1 MDNNEP
7 GRKEGNKPGSEHGSR
22 KDNKDPK
29 GPMKY
34 NFGNN
39 RFALFFLIT
48 LIIMFLVMFVFN
60 DNNNTTEIS
69 YTSFMNYVDENK
81 IESVKIFDNQEIQG
95 NMKNGTGRVIPFKT
109 RIPYYDDNLLINLEE
124 KGIKVTGAVKNVSTY
139 RILVDLIPWIIGF
152 GFIWFM
158 LRQMQGGGNKALSFG
173 KSKAKR
179 YLDTDKKITFADVAG
194 QEEAKYEL
202 TEVVDFLKNPHKFTK
217 IGAKIPKGV
226 LLVGM
231 PGTGKTLMAKAIAGE
246 AEVPYFHMSGSDF
259 VEMFVGVGAS
269 RVRDLFEQ
277 GRKNAPCIL
286 FIDELDAV
294 GRTRGAGYGGG
305 HDERE
310 QTLNQMLVEMDGFDT
325 QSGVIMLAA
334 TNRPDVLDPALL
346 RPGRFDRQ
354 VVVDMPDIKEREEI
368 LKISARKIPV
378 ASDVDFHKVARA
390 TPGSSG
396 ADIANLVNEAALFAA
411 RKDKTEVG
419 MHDFEEARDKLLLG
433 IARKSRVISPE
444 EKKATAYHEAGH
456 ALLHYYLD
464 HADPLHKVTIIP
476 RGRALGMALSL
487 PEKEIYSRNRLWLTD
502 RIKIALGGYVAETL
516 VFSNTTTG
524 TQNDLKQATGIARK
538 MVCEWGMSSK
548 IGPISLGSE
557 EEPIFIGKE
566 IAQHKDYSDETARII
581 DEEVKIIIEDC
592 LAEVTDILTK
602 NRDKL
607 DTLTEK
613 LVEFETLD
621 DAEIRDF
628 LGFEKKEK
636 LTDFTVDDK
645 ISLDEKPSSENEAEE
660 TVIKEEAAEDKD
672 DEKEKRDEDKDI
684 NE

>member
-1 MDNNEP
+1 MDNKEP
-7 GRKEGNKPGSEHGSR
+7 DK
-22 KDNKDPK
+22 KDNKHGDNRSPGHDNK
-29 GPMKY
+29 GPLKF

-39 RFALFFLIT
+39 RFALFFLIS

-60 DNNNTTEIS
+60 DNSNATEIS
-69 YTSFMNYVDENK
+69 YTSFMNYIDENK

-95 NMKNGTGRVIPFKT
+95 NMKNGSGRVLPFKT
-109 RIPYYDDNLLINLEE
+109 RIPYYDDNLLILLEE
-124 KGIKVTGAVKNVSTY
+124 KGVKVTGAVKNVSTY
-139 RILVDLIPWIIGF
+139 RILIDLIPWILIF
-152 GFIWFM
+152 VFIWFM

-179 YLDTDKKITFADVAG
+179 YLDSDKKITFEDVAG

-202 TEVVDFLKNPHKFTK
+202 TEVVDFLKNPQKFTK

-246 AEVPYFHMSGSDF
+246 AGVPYFHMSGSDF

-354 VVVDMPDIKEREEI
+354 VVVDMPDIKEREAI

-378 ASDVDFHKVARA
+378 GNDVDFERVARA
-390 TPGSSG
+390 TPGTSG

-411 RKDKTEVG
+411 RKDKTEVT

-433 IARKSRVISPE
+433 IARKSRVISSD

-456 ALLHYYLD
+456 ALLHYHLKN
-464 HADPLHKVTIIP
+464 ADPLHKVTIIP

-487 PEKEIYSRNRLWLTD
+487 PEKEMYSRNKLWLID
-502 RIKIALGGYVAETL
+502 RIKIALGGYVAENL
-516 VFSNTTTG
+516 VYEYTTTG
-524 TQNDLKQATGIARK
+524 TQNDLKQATSIARK
-538 MVCEWGMSSK
+538 MVCEWGMSNK
-548 IGPISLGSE
+548 MGPVSLGTE
-557 EEPIFIGKE
+557 DEPIFIGKE
-566 IAQHKDYSDETARII
+566 IAQHKDYSDDTARII
-581 DEEVKIIIEDC
+581 DEEVKKIIQEC
-592 LAEVTDILTK
+592 LTEVTDILTK
-602 NRDKL
+602 NRDQL
-607 DTLTEK
+607 EK
-613 LVEFETLD
+613 LTAELVEKETLD
-621 DAEIRDF
+621 DSEIREF

-636 LTDFTVDDK
+636 LTDFTDDDK
-645 ISLDEKPSSENEAEE
+645 IALNESKTA
-660 TVIKEEAAEDKD
+660 KEEKT
-672 DEKEKRDEDKDI
+672 DEEEKRDEEEESK
-684 NE
+684 E